1 MGIRYDNDVV
11 AWAFEQ
17 AALLRSGTWSDL
29 DIEHLAEE
37 VEDVARSEQRELAS
51 RLQVLLSHL
60 LEWQC
65 QPARRSPSWRRTI
78 RDQRAALARKI
89 GKMPSLGRLLY
100 DDEWLADVWND
111 AVRLAAERT
120 GLEQFPENCP
130 WSMDQVL
137 DEKFVPE

>member
-29 DIEHLAEE
+29 GIEHLAEE

-51 RLQVLLSHL
+51 RL
-60 LEWQC
+60 
-65 QPARRSPSWRRTI
+65 
-78 RDQRAALARKI
+78 
-89 GKMPSLGRLLY
+89 LY

-111 AVRLAAERT
+111 AVRQAAEQT
-120 GLEQFPENCP
+120 GLEQFPENGP